1 MADDLIKTASFY
13 FNSSLREQTEGGQC
27 CRNECGKCPPVTL
40 GEDMG
45 GNVMELADGS
55 TAPQL
60 CIFSAWAKE
69 CGSGVSQCRDQDT
82 QKEKKLLKP
91 NRKLTFLEPQIL
103 TSERRRARESV

>member
-13 FNSSLREQTEGGQC
+13 FNSSLREQAEGGQC

-55 TAPQL
+55 TAL
-60 CIFSAWAKE
+60 HFFSLGKGMWLR
-69 CGSGVSQCRDQDT
+69 SFT
-82 QKEKKLLKP
+82 MP
-91 NRKLTFLEPQIL
+91 
-103 TSERRRARESV
+103 